1 MTLDSS
7 LDLRIAAIFIIL
19 ASSSLGV
26 ALPLLHSKFNLLGE
40 SNNNNNNNN
49 NNCDDNNKEESEL
62 LKCMKACAAGVMLG
76 IALMHLLADAQE
88 DLSQVQPNYN
98 LSYAIT
104 SLGIIINLCIEQVVL
119 IYIQSLPN
127 PSPLSSPSECDTV
140 RMTGVESHNEML
152 MSTRTGSDSL
162 LDAINSNQDIE
173 SSREVDNGSIFG
185 NPASD
190 CEPSDDIE
198 MDNNAPPLK
207 DDPRLLTRQQQA
219 LSHHDH
225 QTIDDHNNQSMSMT
239 SGPALRNRFQPTSH
253 HQHENDLFNNIIKF
267 NNLRS
272 LITLYSMEIS
282 ISVHSVIIGVG
293 IGLLSGEENL
303 STLIPLIVAISFHQF
318 VEGLG
323 LGTNIINSL
332 KFLSTIKV
340 ISFVIIFALTCPIGI
355 IIGIM
360 TASQPDSDTK
370 TYAKGVTN
378 ALAAGSLL
386 YISLAEMVADYFSAP
401 DLIKR
406 PMLKL
411 MMLASFSLG
420 VAALAII
427 AIWA

>member
-1 MTLDSS
+1 MAYSS

-19 ASSSLGV
+19 TSSSLGV
-26 ALPLLHSKFNLLGE
+26 ALPLLHAKFYLVGE
-40 SNNNNNNNN
+40 INNNNKI
-49 NNCDDNNKEESEL
+49 DKEESDL

-104 SLGIIINLCIEQVVL
+104 SLGIIINLCIEQFVL

-127 PSPLSSPSECDTV
+127 PSHLTSNSDCDVERITEVLSHD
-140 RMTGVESHNEML
+140 EML
-152 MSTRTGSDSL
+152 ISTRTGSDSFVNN
-162 LDAINSNQDIE
+162 AYSNQDIA
-173 SSREVDNGSIFG
+173 SSREADIGSILDI
-185 NPASD
+185 PVSE
-190 CEPSDDIE
+190 CEPSYLE
-198 MDNNAPPLK
+198 LNYTAPPLEG
-207 DDPRLLTRQQQA
+207 DTRQQQA
-219 LSHHDH
+219 LSCDH
-225 QTIDDHNNQSMSMT
+225 YQTIDHHNHQTMT
-239 SGPALRNRFQPTSH
+239 MMNGPAARNLIQQPFH
-253 HQHENDLFNNIIKF
+253 REHENELFDNIIKF

-282 ISVHSVIIGVG
+282 VSVHSVIIGVG
-293 IGLLSGEENL
+293 IGLLSREENL

-332 KFLSTIKV
+332 QFLSSIKV

-360 TASQPDSDTK
+360 TASQPDSVQK

-386 YISLAEMVADYFSAP
+386 YISLAEMVANYFSAP

-420 VAALAII
+420 VVILAIV